1 MTPFHIQSWDAI
13 QTVYF
18 QLMVVVPV
26 PSSVV
31 LDNYHCPHLLLVPQT
46 DVGRWSHSNQW
57 ATSPF
62 IDSGRGTLRFSLQ
75 FVVKSN
81 GRPDLLILML
91 PRPPIGPKVALSYC
105 YNGSIVI
112 SGQNFIVGSGHWLQW
127 CRMAQNDDIISTD
140 SKLFNISRRKT
151 FHRFFPRETSSP
163 NIHRSHLHCLKLPKH
178 WK

>member
-1 MTPFHIQSWDAI
+1 MTPFHIQSWYAI

-31 LDNYHCPHLLLVPQT
+31 LDNYRCPHLLLIPQT

-112 SGQNFIVGSGHWLQW
+112 SCENFIVGSGHWLQW

-151 FHRFFPRETSSP
+151 FHRFFPRKTTSP